1 MGFKRKEKKPKV
13 KKQKKDNLLLSSD
26 EFSIYSNDRKIY
38 LDNKGKLKQD
48 INYTLIP
55 KGKTETSKLKVA
67 LLSIALGLFL
77 FLGFV
82 AMSSV
87 YKMDI
92 KKAIFEFSNN
102 YLFVGAITLFVFLVF
117 KSKKWYYYIRKDL
130 MYNTEYGNQRK
141 TRI

>member
-26 EFSIYSNDRKIY
+26 EFSIYRNDRKIY

-82 AMSSV
+82 AMSFV

-92 KKAIFEFSNN
+92 KKAIFEFANN

-117 KSKKWYYYIRKDL
+117 KSKKFW
-130 MYNTEYGNQRK
+130 
-141 TRI
+141 